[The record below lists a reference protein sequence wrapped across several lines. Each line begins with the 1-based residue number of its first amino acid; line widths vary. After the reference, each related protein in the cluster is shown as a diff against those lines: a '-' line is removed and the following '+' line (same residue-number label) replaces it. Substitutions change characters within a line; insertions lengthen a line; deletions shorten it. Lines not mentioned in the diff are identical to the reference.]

1 VELAC
6 VSLPELTKLC
16 GFAQTR
22 LMFPAQTTAMA
33 LNSMLVL
40 VASDDAAL
48 VSSITDSLHDSGYHV
63 STNWSSQDEP
73 GVIVLD
79 TALPE
84 DARADL
90 LRSMSSPIVALSS
103 PAALKQAASIDGVWV
118 CLTKPLDTDNLVLA
132 VDRIS
137 RYTGA

>member
-1 VELAC
+1 MV
-6 VSLPELTKLC
+6 
-16 GFAQTR
+16 
-22 LMFPAQTTAMA
+22 
-33 LNSMLVL
+33 LNSTLIL

-48 VSSITDSLHDSGYHV
+48 VSSIADSLHDNGYHV
-63 STNWSSQDEP
+63 STGWKSEDEP

-79 TALPE
+79 TALPA

-90 LRSMSSPIVALSS
+90 LQSLSSPIVALSS
-103 PAALKQAASIDGVWV
+103 RDALEQAAAIKGVWV

-137 RYTGA
+137 SRHARS